1 MINHFHLETWHSSFI
16 KRGYIYDIISYIY
29 KKNNKTLYFFHI
41 CRISAA
47 IFGCFS
53 GCSLKANTAENS
65 DAGSQEPV
73 SATAIK
79 LNTAVTVTIYDSQD
93 RELLTECMNL
103 CDKYEKIFSRTAS
116 DSELYQ
122 LNHRELTPV
131 AGTEDTFQI
140 SDPLAELIRK
150 GLYYSELSEGA
161 FDIAIEPLTSL
172 WDFTAEDPQV
182 PEDRLI
188 QKALT
193 KCDYHNVSVSDNN
206 EVILKTE
213 DTAIELGAI
222 AKGYIADRLKDYLIS
237 QGVKSAIINLGGNV
251 LCIGG
256 KPDDSSFKIGI
267 QKPFADRSETIAVM
281 DIKDKSVVSSGVYE
295 RCFEQDGT
303 LYHHLLNPRTGYP
316 YDNGLIAV
324 TIISDESVDG
334 DALSTTCFALGLE
347 DGMKLAE
354 SLDNVQAFFVTS
366 DYEIHYTKDFQK
378 EITVTETD

>member
-1 MINHFHLETWHSSFI
+1 MTLYHISIKKII
-16 KRGYIYDIISYIY
+16 KRCTFSIFAAS
-29 KKNNKTLYFFHI
+29 LLLS
-41 CRISAA
+41 SAA
-47 IFGCFS
+47 FS

-150 GLYYSELSEGA
+150 GLYYSELSEGT

-182 PEDRLI
+182 PENRLI
-188 QKALT
+188 QEALT

>member
-1 MINHFHLETWHSSFI
+1 MTLYHISIKKII
-16 KRGYIYDIISYIY
+16 KRCTFSIFAAS
-29 KKNNKTLYFFHI
+29 LLLS
-41 CRISAA
+41 SAA
-47 IFGCFS
+47 FS

-131 AGTEDTFQI
+131 AGTEDTFQV

-188 QKALT
+188 QEALT
-193 KCDYHNVSVSDNN
+193 KCDYHNVSVNDNN

>member
-1 MINHFHLETWHSSFI
+1 MTLYHISIKKII
-16 KRGYIYDIISYIY
+16 KRCIFSIFAAS
-29 KKNNKTLYFFHI
+29 LLLS
-41 CRISAA
+41 SAA
-47 IFGCFS
+47 FS

-122 LNHRELTPV
+122 LNRRELTPV

>member
-1 MINHFHLETWHSSFI
+1 MTLYHISVKKII
-16 KRGYIYDIISYIY
+16 KRCTFSIFAAS
-29 KKNNKTLYFFHI
+29 LLLS
-41 CRISAA
+41 SAA
-47 IFGCFS
+47 FS

-131 AGTEDTFQI
+131 AGTEDTFQV

-182 PEDRLI
+182 PENRLI
-188 QKALT
+188 QEALT

-378 EITVTETD
+378 KITVTETD

>member
-1 MINHFHLETWHSSFI
+1 MTLYHISIKKII
-16 KRGYIYDIISYIY
+16 KRCTFSIFAAS
-29 KKNNKTLYFFHI
+29 LLLS
-41 CRISAA
+41 SAA
-47 IFGCFS
+47 FS

-131 AGTEDTFQI
+131 AGTEDTFQV

-182 PEDRLI
+182 PENRLI
-188 QKALT
+188 QEALT

-237 QGVKSAIINLGGNV
+237 QGVKSAIINLGGKV

>member
-1 MINHFHLETWHSSFI
+1 MTLYHISIKKII
-16 KRGYIYDIISYIY
+16 KRCTFSIFVAS
-29 KKNNKTLYFFHI
+29 LLLS
-41 CRISAA
+41 SAA
-47 IFGCFS
+47 FS

-378 EITVTETD
+378 KITVTETD

>member
-1 MINHFHLETWHSSFI
+1 MTLYHISIKKII
-16 KRGYIYDIISYIY
+16 KRCTFSIFAAS
-29 KKNNKTLYFFHI
+29 LLLS
-41 CRISAA
+41 SAA
-47 IFGCFS
+47 FS

-65 DAGSQEPV
+65 DVGSQEPV

-131 AGTEDTFQI
+131 AGTEDTFQV
-140 SDPLAELIRK
+140 SNPLAELIRK

-188 QKALT
+188 QEALT

>member
-1 MINHFHLETWHSSFI
+1 MTLYHISIKKII
-16 KRGYIYDIISYIY
+16 KRCTFSIFAAS
-29 KKNNKTLYFFHI
+29 LLLS
-41 CRISAA
+41 SAA
-47 IFGCFS
+47 FS

-182 PEDRLI
+182 PENRLI
-188 QKALT
+188 QEALT

-378 EITVTETD
+378 KITVTETD